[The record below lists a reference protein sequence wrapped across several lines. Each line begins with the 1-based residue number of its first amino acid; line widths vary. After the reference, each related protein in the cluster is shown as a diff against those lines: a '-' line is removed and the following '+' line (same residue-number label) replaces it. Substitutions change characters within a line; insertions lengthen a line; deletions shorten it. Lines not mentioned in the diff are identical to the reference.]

1 MITVEWCPLYDCCVN
16 TKHLE
21 HCSLCSEL
29 PCETFLALRDL
40 SLSDEEAEKALFAR
54 QNDLIKRKEFGSEQ
68 WLKEKQR
75 TA

>member
-1 MITVEWCPLYDCCVN
+1 
-16 TKHLE
+16 
-21 HCSLCSEL
+21 
-29 PCETFLALRDL
+29 LALRNL